1 MERLPPVVRGA
12 LWMTA
17 SMACFSAMNV
27 TVRFLAESISPIEQV
42 FLRSV
47 AGFVIMLP
55 ILYRRGGMRN
65 LGTARPG
72 LHAVRALLT
81 YLGVA
86 SWFYALTHM
95 TLAGAVA
102 LHFTLPLFGVA
113 MAAVVLRERLTPPR
127 LIATGTGFVGV
138 LVILRPGMVE
148 IDLLALVVLF
158 SAASYAGGDI
168 ALKALARTESPAF
181 TVFMLNLLLI
191 PMSLVPSL
199 FYWTTPGWA
208 DAPGLLVMTVT
219 GLGAHLCLAR
229 AFAAADASVVI
240 PMEFVRLPL
249 MAAAGYVFFAET
261 PESWTLL
268 GAAIIFGGIYYMT
281 TKERRTPWRR

>member
-127 LIATGTGFVGV
+127 LIATGAGFVGV
-138 LVILRPGMVE
+138 LVILRPGVVE
-148 IDLLALVVLF
+148 IDLLAFVVLF

-219 GLGAHLCLAR
+219 GLCAHLCLAR

-249 MAAAGYVFFAET
+249 MAAAGFVFFAET

-281 TKERRTPWRR
+281 AKERRAPRR